1 MRVCVHM
8 ADPLLTRALGDLLR
22 SHGHDVA
29 PCETCDPLP
38 ALRIVGEE
46 ADMDSFVDCATLV
59 LKRTSPP
66 PGEDACPRA
75 GLEHAL
81 ADAGTV
87 VWHAPLDAHALVEL
101 LGDVKETRAEAA
113 AACCAPETRC
123 DLADAPYAW
132 IVVDADASRV
142 VGANEEARHLLG
154 VPAGGIPMPLA
165 EIPLAGSVREAL
177 LESSDGVLPIEA
189 LDGVRLAAWW
199 TATDGNRLV
208 WLMRAP
214 VHASA
219 QEERNLRS
227 LAQLGRM
234 AATLAHEIR
243 NPLASVAGALDLL
256 ESEPDP
262 MDQREILGMA
272 RQRLNL
278 MNDLLEQTLQ
288 LARPIEGPPER
299 VEVQSAIESAV
310 STLRLDPRFEDIEMA
325 VEVPP
330 EPVEVMAY
338 AQPLLQALTNLVLN
352 AAQAQE
358 GRGTIRILLTQ
369 DARRALVRVVD
380 SGPGVPAE
388 KRREIFR
395 PFYTTKSEGT
405 GLGLAE
411 VRRAMEAAG
420 GAVRVEDAKQGA
432 CFRLEIPLA
441 VAR

>member
-1 MRVCVHM
+1 M

-22 SHGHDVA
+22 ANGHDVS
-29 PCETCDPLP
+29 PCETCDPPP

-46 ADMDSFVDCATLV
+46 ADLSQFVDCATLV
-59 LKRTSPP
+59 LKRSSPP
-66 PGEDACPRA
+66 PAEDPCPREELA
-75 GLEHAL
+75 RAL
-81 ADAGTV
+81 DTRSAV
-87 VWHAPLDAHALVEL
+87 VWHAPLDPRALIEV
-101 LGDVKETRAEAA
+101 LGSTTGEAGRRA
-113 AACCAPETRC
+113 AACCAVETRC

-132 IVVDADASRV
+132 MVVDVDAGRL
-142 VGANEEARHLLG
+142 VGANEEARHVL
-154 VPAGGIPMPLA
+154 GIPADADSVPLGDLPLA
-165 EIPLAGSVREAL
+165 SSVCNAML
-177 LESSDGVLPIEA
+177 QSSDGVVPIEP
-189 LDGVRLAAWW
+189 LSGVRLAAWW

-214 VHASA
+214 VHTNA

-256 ESEPDP
+256 EGEPDP
-262 MDQREILGMA
+262 LDQREILEMA
-272 RQRLNL
+272 RQRLHL

-310 STLRLDPRFEDIEMA
+310 STMRLDPRFEDIEL
-325 VEVPP
+325 EVDAP
-330 EPVEVMAY
+330 EAPVEVLAY
-338 AQPLLQALTNLVLN
+338 AQPLLQALTNLLLN
-352 AAQAQE
+352 AAQAQD
-358 GRGTIRILLTQ
+358 GRGTVRVTL
-369 DARRALVRVVD
+369 AREGRRALVRVLD
-380 SGPGVPAE
+380 QGPGVPAE

-420 GAVRVEDAKQGA
+420 GAVVVEDTQEGA
-432 CFRLEIPLA
+432 SFLLEIPLA
-441 VAR
+441 AGR